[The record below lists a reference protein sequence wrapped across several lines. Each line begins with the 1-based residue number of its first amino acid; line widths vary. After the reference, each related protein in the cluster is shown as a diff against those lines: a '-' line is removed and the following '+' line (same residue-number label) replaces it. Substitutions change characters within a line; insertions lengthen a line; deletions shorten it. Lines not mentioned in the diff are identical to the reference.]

1 MRGKFKDSSKR
12 FFSTTVSKSTSYGG
26 SGLVVATTVT
36 VAVSVDTVRLLG
48 ELLAAITMLT
58 LTYAAFED
66 SNPFIATPT
75 VDERLVLVV
84 MDEERL
90 NYLVNALRVHTNNLQ
105 ANFYEILSIT
115 GNSMGNIRSRA
126 LSEYTRND
134 LNQMVD
140 YYNNLVNYI
149 NELRNLTNISVR
161 AVVDLNT
168 MRNAG
173 LNAIQATDLDITST
187 FDLLYN
193 TGVSLGRDSIHAL
206 DGLTSLLTELEGI
219 IYLVAGMVSMG
230 PNPFI

>member
-1 MRGKFKDSSKR
+1 M
-12 FFSTTVSKSTSYGG
+12 
-26 SGLVVATTVT
+26 ATTAT

-48 ELLAAITMLT
+48 ELLGAITMLT

-66 SNPFIATPT
+66 SHALIAAPT

-90 NYLVNALRVHTNNLQ
+90 NYLVNDLRVHTNNLQ

-115 GNSMGNIRSRA
+115 GNSMDNIRSRD
-126 LSEYTRND
+126 LGEFTRND

-140 YYNNLVNYI
+140 YYNNLVDYI
-149 NELRNLTNISVR
+149 NQLRGLTNISVR
-161 AVVDLNT
+161 AVMDLNT

-173 LNAIQATDLDITST
+173 LNAIQATDPDITST

-193 TGVSLGRDSIHAL
+193 NGVSLGRDSVHAL
-206 DGLTSLLTELEGI
+206 DALTSLLTELEGI
-219 IYLVAGMVSMG
+219 IHLIAGMVSMG